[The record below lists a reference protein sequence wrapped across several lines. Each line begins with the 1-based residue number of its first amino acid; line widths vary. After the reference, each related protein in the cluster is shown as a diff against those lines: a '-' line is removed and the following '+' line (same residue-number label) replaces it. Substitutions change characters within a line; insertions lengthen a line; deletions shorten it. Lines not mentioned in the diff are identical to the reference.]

1 MKWKLLSCGRIIR
14 TKELALRYYYAPLFC
29 TIKRRKLITRELK
42 RRNSTNCCGS
52 GTGVV
57 RDEAKVKGHC
67 TFFD

>member
-1 MKWKLLSCGRIIR
+1 MS
-14 TKELALRYYYAPLFC
+14 LRYFAPLFC
-29 TIKRRKLITRELK
+29 PSKRKLMTRELK